1 LGKVPR
7 APPDLGLTELS
18 QGKGVEDQVLLQELL
33 ALREEVLQGAEAY
46 LQAWGRPGPELH
58 NLAHYL
64 ALRQKDLRNL
74 QVELAWR
81 GLSSLGRCESRV
93 LANLDAVIAALGAK
107 LGLGFPAPTKEVFF
121 AGDRALAKNAE
132 ALLGQPPPHR
142 SGRIMVT
149 LPPEA
154 AEDPGLLAQLLE
166 RGMDLA
172 RINLAHDGPEVW
184 ERMLTHLRQAQAM
197 TGKTCRVQMD
207 LAGPKVRTG
216 RVVTP
221 PERQKVLRGDRI
233 LLTARIPQPNAREP
247 FQVEV
252 EPPEVLAHLRLGA
265 QVWID
270 DAKVAA
276 RVVEVLP
283 QGVVV
288 EVEAV
293 KPGGKKL
300 KEGKGLNFPDS
311 DLSLTPLTD
320 KDLEDLAFAAK
331 HAHLVGYSFVQRPED
346 VTLLL
351 KTLDRLEAPK
361 DLGVVLKV
369 ETRLAV
375 RNLPNLLAAAV
386 GRRPVGV
393 MIARGDLAAE
403 IGWLRLSEIQEELLW
418 LCEAAHVPV
427 IWATQVLESLVKEGV
442 PTRAELSDATL
453 AARAECVMVNKG
465 PHVLEAVALLDEVLT
480 RMQAHQHKKTA
491 RLRALYSWRPNP

>member
-1 LGKVPR
+1 
-7 APPDLGLTELS
+7 
-18 QGKGVEDQVLLQELL
+18 VEDQVLLQELL

-252 EPPEVLAHLRLGA
+252 EPLEVLAHLRLGA

-311 DLSLTPLTD
+311 DLSLTP
-320 KDLEDLAFAAK
+320 
-331 HAHLVGYSFVQRPED
+331 
-346 VTLLL
+346 
-351 KTLDRLEAPK
+351 
-361 DLGVVLKV
+361 
-369 ETRLAV
+369 
-375 RNLPNLLAAAV
+375 
-386 GRRPVGV
+386 
-393 MIARGDLAAE
+393 
-403 IGWLRLSEIQEELLW
+403 
-418 LCEAAHVPV
+418 
-427 IWATQVLESLVKEGV
+427 
-442 PTRAELSDATL
+442 
-453 AARAECVMVNKG
+453 
-465 PHVLEAVALLDEVLT
+465 
-480 RMQAHQHKKTA
+480 
-491 RLRALYSWRPNP
+491 

>member
-1 LGKVPR
+1 M
-7 APPDLGLTELS
+7 
-18 QGKGVEDQVLLQELL
+18 EDQALLQELL

-64 ALRQKDLRNL
+64 ALRQKDLRDL

-311 DLSLTPLTD
+311 DLSLTPLTN

-480 RMQAHQHKKTA
+480 RMQSHQHKKTA
-491 RLRALYSWRPNP
+491 RLRALYSGGPTPNPEGWTRGRGPRGPSG

>member
-1 LGKVPR
+1 M
-7 APPDLGLTELS
+7 
-18 QGKGVEDQVLLQELL
+18 EDQALLQELL

-46 LQAWGRPGPELH
+46 LQAWGKPGPELH

-64 ALRQKDLRNL
+64 ALRQKDLRDL

-93 LANLDAVIAALGAK
+93 LPNLDAIIAALGAK
-107 LGLGFPAPTKEVFF
+107 VGLPFPAPTKEVFF
-121 AGDRALAKNAE
+121 AGDRALARNAE
-132 ALLGQPPPHR
+132 TLLGPTPPYR
-142 SGRIMVT
+142 QGRIMVT
-149 LPPEA
+149 LPTEA
-154 AEDPGLLAQLLE
+154 AEDPELLAQLLNQ
-166 RGMDLA
+166 GMDLA
-172 RINLAHDGPEVW
+172 RINLAHDGPEIW
-184 ERMLTHLRQAQAM
+184 AKMLENLHWAEGF
-197 TGKTCRVQMD
+197 TGKRCRVQMD
-207 LAGPKVRTG
+207 LSGPKVRTG
-216 RVVTP
+216 RVVSP
-221 PERQKVLRGDRI
+221 PERKKVLKGDRI
-233 LLTARIPQPNAREP
+233 LLAARIPQPEALAP

-252 EPPEVLAHLRLGA
+252 EPQAVLAHLGLGA

-283 QGVVV
+283 QGAVV

-293 KPGGKKL
+293 KPGGKRL
-300 KEGKGLNFPDS
+300 KEGRGLNFPDT
-311 DLSLTPLTD
+311 DLPLAPLTD
-320 KDLEDLAFAAK
+320 KDLRDLAFAVRY
-331 HAHLVGYSFVQRPED
+331 AHLVGYSFVQRPED
-346 VTLLL
+346 VILLL
-351 KTLDRLEAPK
+351 TTLDRLEAPRE
-361 DLGVVLKV
+361 LGVVLKV

-375 RNLPNLLAAAV
+375 RNLPHLLAAIV

-403 IGWLRLSEIQEELLW
+403 IGWLRLSEMQEELLW

-442 PTRAELSDATL
+442 PTRAELSDAAL

-465 PHVLEAVALLDEVLT
+465 PHVLEAVALLDQVLT

-491 RLRALYSWRPNP
+491 RLRALYSWRPTP